1 MFECVLCIAGSIF
14 CVCMCL
20 CASYC
25 TSVGRHCIGQAQ
37 CVGWT
42 QEVGRQACGPLPL
55 GPQGSYH
62 RWPTDISPGLGLAKT
77 SYGEKER
84 ARLMTFSAWKD
95 ERQTARW
102 KMHKDTLPLLRWDF
116 SRCSDSRNWEWR
128 KPGKWWVY
136 SMESQVRPPVFTGLN
151 QPHSWQLSRWK
162 ISVLRSRF
170 T

>member
-25 TSVGRHCIGQAQ
+25 TSVCAGIALARPSVWAELRKWAGRHVALCHLGPRVPI
-37 CVGWT
+37 T
-42 QEVGRQACGPLPL
+42 DGPL
-55 GPQGSYH
+55 
-62 RWPTDISPGLGLAKT
+62 TLAQAWGQLRH
-77 SYGEKER
+77 GENER

-102 KMHKDTLPLLRWDF
+102 KTHKDTLHLLRWDF

-128 KPGKWWVY
+128 KPGKWLVY